1 MKRPFKIYIEAWSF
15 RTYSRSFSAGCV
27 VGESSACPLVS
38 STSFWWYHTLWKRWY
53 TTSCRVPELLNEMLR
68 GTWDLPAL
76 TLRTRDTF
84 VNGCLTYCILLVRI
98 LINLWLFHLFNSNI
112 CSLGA
117 CQVGS
122 ALLGEFVWWLYLSV
136 RLFPY
141 TSLLSHCS
149 P

>member
-27 VGESSACPLVS
+27 VGESLACPLVL
-38 STSFWWYHTLWKRWY
+38 STSFWWYPTLWKRWY
-53 TTSCRVPELLNEMLR
+53 TISCRVLELLNEMLR

-98 LINLWLFHLFNSNI
+98 LINLWLFHLLNSYI
-112 CSLGA
+112 CLPGA

-122 ALLGEFVWWLYLSV
+122 AILGEFVWWLYLSV
-136 RLFPY
+136 RLSPHLPLVP
-141 TSLLSHCS
+141 LLVC
-149 P
+149 

>member
-1 MKRPFKIYIEAWSF
+1 MKRPSKIYIEAWSF
-15 RTYSRSFSAGCV
+15 RTYSRSFSAGYA

-38 STSFWWYHTLWKRWY
+38 STSFCLYPTLWKLWY
-53 TTSCRVPELLNEMLR
+53 ITSCRVLELLNEMLR

-98 LINLWLFHLFNSNI
+98 LINLWLFHLLHSYI
-112 CSLGA
+112 CLPGA

-122 ALLGEFVWWLYLSV
+122 AIQGEFVWWLYLSV
-136 RLFPY
+136 RLSPHLPLVP
-141 TSLLSHCS
+141 LLVC
-149 P
+149 